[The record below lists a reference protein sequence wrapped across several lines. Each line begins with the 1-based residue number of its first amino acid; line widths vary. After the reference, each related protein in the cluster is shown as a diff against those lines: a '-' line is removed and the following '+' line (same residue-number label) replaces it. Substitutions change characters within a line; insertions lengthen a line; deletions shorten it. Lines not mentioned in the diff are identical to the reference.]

1 MSSAEPANAPAA
13 RPGGRSLLRSV
24 GRMRSL
30 NTFVIAAVLFVL
42 FTVLSPGN
50 YFASFDN
57 LVIFLSTEAE
67 FAIIAITVGVLMIAG
82 EFDLSVGSVLAFCSL
97 AFVRLLGADVG
108 ALPALLVT
116 VAAGIA
122 IGFLNGI
129 ITVKAQIPSFIT
141 TLGALLLWRGVTLFW
156 SGGQQQGVQGEKIPV
171 LYSVIEGAKIGFV
184 PIPFV
189 WLVGITLLILFFLHY
204 HKAGNWVYATGDNKL
219 AAKAMG
225 INTDRIKI
233 GSFMLVGAAVGFV
246 AVMQVF
252 RASLFSAR
260 AGDGL
265 ELSAVAAAVIGGT
278 ALTGG
283 IGSIAG
289 VFWGAMSISLIENG
303 LVMLRIPYWWTFTVF
318 GGIIILSVIASR
330 LIEGRRTGARAD

>member
-1 MSSAEPANAPAA
+1 MSSAEPVHN
-13 RPGGRSLLRSV
+13 PGGRPAGRTLLGSL

-30 NTFVIAAVLFVL
+30 NTFVIAAILFVL
-42 FTVLSPGN
+42 FTVLSPHN
-50 YFASFDN
+50 YFATFDN
-57 LVIFLSTEAE
+57 LVIFLTTEAE
-67 FAIIAITVGVLMIAG
+67 FAIIAVAVGVLMIAG
-82 EFDLSVGSVLAFCSL
+82 EFDLSVGSVLALCSL
-97 AFVRLLGADVG
+97 VFMRLLGAGFG
-108 ALPALLVT
+108 ALPALLVAM
-116 VAAGIA
+116 AAGIA
-122 IGFLNGI
+122 VGFLNGI

-141 TLGALLLWRGVTLFW
+141 TLGGLLLWRGVTLFW
-156 SGGQQQGVQGEKIPV
+156 SGGRQQGLEVEKIPGLYRV
-171 LYSVIEGAKIGFV
+171 LEGAKIGFV

-204 HKAGNWVYATGDNKL
+204 HKVGNWVYATGDNKL

-233 GSFMLVGAAVGFV
+233 ASFMLVGAAVGFA
-246 AVMQVF
+246 AVMQTF

-260 AGDGL
+260 AGENL

-318 GGIIILSVIASR
+318 GAIIILSVILSKNIESR
-330 LIEGRRTGARAD
+330 RAAAGGS